1 MSSTRSGEYVSAQVG
16 KMGIVSDLNIQDFK
30 LNAIPFQLKNDGVQP
45 IELTVQLN
53 GMEDSETV
61 TTIFEVGWN
70 PEIIKRIVK
79 TASSTGTALKWGY

>member
-1 MSSTRSGEYVSAQVG
+1 MSSTRAGEYVSAQIAKAGV
-16 KMGIVSDLNIQDFK
+16 ISDLNVKDFV
-30 LNAIPFQLKNDGVQP
+30 LEGRPFQLKNDGIQP

-53 GMEDSETV
+53 GMQDNETI
-61 TTIFEVGWN
+61 TTTFEVGWN